1 MAPINDRLTSIKE
14 ISYPYSYLSLRAMR
28 KYIQYLFSFAILS
41 LFALEEED
49 LNWED
54 AGPSVLE
61 FNGYLQE
68 AIREGDWWAAID
80 YAELISYHFPES
92 PFAFETAFLIGEAYF
107 KLGEL
112 ELANERF
119 TSYLNHSPS
128 PKHFEEAIHY
138 KFSIAESFRS
148 GVKKP
153 LFSSHKLPKLVSG
166 EEDALKIYE
175 EVITSLPHDDIAAK
189 SLLGKAEIQS
199 RFEEYKESL
208 ETLDLLIRR
217 FPKHDLAAQGFIEKS
232 HAYLM
237 QCREKSLDPA
247 LLDLAEVNLRK
258 FRLAFPRE
266 ERIAKAEKDFAEMQE
281 IFAEHLMET
290 GRFFQKTKKVPA
302 SIIYYSKVLSK
313 YPESKAASEAK
324 ERLESLQAS
333 GKL

>member
-1 MAPINDRLTSIKE
+1 ML
-14 ISYPYSYLSLRAMR
+14 
-28 KYIQYLFSFAILS
+28 KYILYPLSFAILS
-41 LFALEEED
+41 LFALEEEG
-49 LNWED
+49 LTWED

-107 KLGEL
+107 KLGHL

-119 TSYLNHSPS
+119 TAYLNHSTS

-138 KFSIAESFRS
+138 KFSIAENFRS

-153 LFSSHKLPKLVSG
+153 LFGSHKLPKLVSG

-189 SLLGKAEIQS
+189 SLLGKAEIQV
-199 RFEEYKESL
+199 RFEDYKESL

-217 FPKHDLAAQGFIEKS
+217 FPKHDLAAQGFVEKS
-232 HAYLM
+232 RAYLM

-281 IFAEHLMET
+281 IFAEHMMET

-313 YPESKAASEAK
+313 YPESKAAAEAK